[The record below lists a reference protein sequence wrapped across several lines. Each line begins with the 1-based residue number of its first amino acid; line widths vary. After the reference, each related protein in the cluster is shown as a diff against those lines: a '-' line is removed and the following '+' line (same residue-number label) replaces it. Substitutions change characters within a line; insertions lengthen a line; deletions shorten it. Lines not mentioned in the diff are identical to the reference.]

1 MYVNLSMRSQGVGAV
16 GHHKSDS
23 LKKST
28 SVEKLG
34 GGGEGRVTHYILEAK
49 TGKTRLRTTSQQR
62 FTA

>member
-16 GHHKSDS
+16 GHQKSDS

-34 GGGEGRVTHYILEAK
+34 GGGGGGLHITFSKLKLAK
-49 TGKTRLRTTSQQR
+49 LD
-62 FTA
+62 

>member
-28 SVEKLG
+28 SVDKLG
-34 GGGEGRVTHYILEAK
+34 GGGGLHITFSKLKLAK
-49 TGKTRLRTTSQQR
+49 LD
-62 FTA
+62 